1 MYNAKMPTR
10 TRSYAME
17 TMERMLAIW
26 IEECNQND
34 TNVTLN
40 DIKKKAVL
48 PTYLNR
54 YFPQKL
60 DLLSKG

>member
-1 MYNAKMPTR
+1 
-10 TRSYAME
+10 ME

>member
-1 MYNAKMPTR
+1 
-10 TRSYAME
+10 ME

-48 PTYLNR
+48 PTYLDIPLKNLICLVKDR
-54 YFPQKL
+54 
-60 DLLSKG
+60 

>member
-48 PTYLNR
+48 PTYL
-54 YFPQKL
+54 FPVKTSFAYL
-60 DLLSKG
+60 VK